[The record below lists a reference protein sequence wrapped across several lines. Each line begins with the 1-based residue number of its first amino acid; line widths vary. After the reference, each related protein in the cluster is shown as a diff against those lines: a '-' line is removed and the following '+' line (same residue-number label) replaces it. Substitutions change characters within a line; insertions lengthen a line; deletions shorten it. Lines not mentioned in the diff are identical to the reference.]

1 MTMGGGVRAVC
12 LCSADEPAGCVSAAA
27 GPVGELSAGRGY
39 AGWALGAAIREIV
52 LEVEAEWEQ
61 QLGTREFGQLRRLLT
76 QLHAIAT
83 PSVQPA

>member
-39 AGWALGAAIREIV
+39 AGWALGV
-52 LEVEAEWEQ
+52 
-61 QLGTREFGQLRRLLT
+61 
-76 QLHAIAT
+76 AIA
-83 PSVQPA
+83 